1 MDEPEVPNSHFVEE
15 FVSEE
20 GKNVLLLNKKIV
32 ILLKRSCLFE
42 CSSKIDVQKSNI
54 K

>member
-20 GKNVLLLNKKIV
+20 GKNVLLLNKKLSYYLNGLV
-32 ILLKRSCLFE
+32 FLSVVRKLMYK
-42 CSSKIDVQKSNI
+42 KVT
-54 K
+54 